1 MATPIP
7 PGPDQD
13 EEGENDASESEHTF
27 SVVAGSPENTEHTF
41 TGSLG
46 SVRYGSVQAW
56 YVRAVEGAPR
66 LTAKGEQLVRDR
78 LRRTQYDMSVALG
91 TSPSAVHAL
100 VTGFAKIRGAPT
112 RGYFLRWPTTDEA
125 PWTPA
130 EVMKRVEVAQ
140 DALDRLKSSASSAE
154 RDALLEQSISTLFSL
169 RPSDEAIRGVL
180 TVLTASPDSA
190 VQQEIANIRGAQ
202 RALQIAR
209 NKIIDPHLRIVLREL
224 RRHMSSGGERR
235 ELLQEG
241 NLGLLKAAE
250 VYDESRD
257 VPFSAYALT
266 WVRSRMKRAVLR
278 QRSQLHLPDR
288 FRREVSEVRRLGRE
302 MSSNLGREPTLDE
315 LARKSGYE
323 LERLRRM
330 LVRNALSTAFTSL
343 QAAAGSDEGPGLDE
357 SLADPGDLSAVDL
370 LEERELLTWLEPALG
385 GLDERQRKV
394 LELRFGLAETA
405 PHTLSEAGKKLGVSA
420 ERVRQIEVK
429 ALEALAAGLEP

>member
-1 MATPIP
+1 MTTSIP
-7 PGPDQD
+7 PDPELDD
-13 EEGENDASESEHTF
+13 EEHQKVRPSDHTF
-27 SVVAGSPENTEHTF
+27 SVVAGSPERTDYTF

-66 LTAKGEQLVRDR
+66 LTAKGEQRVRER

-91 TSPSAVHAL
+91 TSPAAVRAL
-100 VTGFAKIRGAPT
+100 VAGFARVRGAPT
-112 RGYFLRWPTTDEA
+112 RGYFLRWPMKDDV

-130 EVMKRVEVAQ
+130 EVMLRARVAQ
-140 DALDRLKSSASSAE
+140 DALDRLLSSESDAE
-154 RDALLEQSISTLFSL
+154 RDALLEQSISTLFGL
-169 RPSDEAIRGVL
+169 RASDEAIKGALAEMAKSGDPGV
-180 TVLTASPDSA
+180 VA
-190 VQQEIANIRGAQ
+190 EIANIQGAQ
-202 RALQIAR
+202 RALQVCR

-224 RRHMSSGGERR
+224 RRHMSAGGERR

-288 FRREVSEVRRLGRE
+288 FRREVSEVRKLGRE
-302 MSSNLGREPTLDE
+302 LVSSLGREPTLDE
-315 LARKSGYE
+315 LAKESGYE

-330 LVRNALSTAFTSL
+330 MVRNAISSAFTSL
-343 QAAAGSDEGPGLDE
+343 QASTNSDESSGLDE
-357 SLADPGDLSAVDL
+357 RLSDPGELTAVDM
-370 LEERELLTWLEPALG
+370 LEERELLIWLEPALG
-385 GLDERQRKV
+385 CLDDRQRLV
-394 LELRFGLAETA
+394 LELRFGLGDTV
-405 PHTLSEAGKKLGVSA
+405 PHTLGETGKKLGVSA

-429 ALEALAAGLEP
+429 ALEALAAGLES